1 MRTALFL
8 AVLLLPAAAL
18 AQPPQIV
25 VQTQITPSTV
35 MVGQQARLLVDVYFL
50 GSMTHPPRVEIPDI
64 DGAQSFTFS
73 DQGTNMSTTIG
84 GSAYTGQEFEF
95 DIYARRAGSFTI
107 TPATVTL
114 LDANGNPTGTM
125 PGQKQ
130 TLTAQTPPGFSA
142 AVPIV
147 ASPNVTMDVKYRPS
161 TAHLAVGDS
170 VTRIIT
176 RQADTVPG
184 LSFSDIPLPAIA
196 GATSY
201 PQPPDI
207 EDAVNRG
214 DVTGERVDK
223 VTFIFEKPGKF
234 SIPAVSESWWNTDMG
249 QAEII
254 TAPGFS
260 ATILPAA
267 ATPAGRNWAWAY
279 AAGIAVALA
288 AAGTAIF
295 WYLKHRKPPG
305 LRKATERSARRQLQ
319 AACARTDATAAY
331 KAFCS
336 WRSFRP
342 SIAPGAALATSI
354 SMLERSLF
362 ANTPW
367 RPEDAQ
373 ALSRAIKTTQ
383 HRPTNKPKEKLPALN
398 PGQGA

>member
-1 MRTALFL
+1 MRTVLFL
-8 AVLLLPAAAL
+8 AALLLPATAL

-25 VQTQITPSTV
+25 VQTQITPTTV

-50 GSMTHPPRVEIPDI
+50 GTMTHPPRVEIPDI

-73 DQGTNMSTTIG
+73 DQGTNMTTTIG

-95 DIYARRAGSFTI
+95 DIFTRRPGSFTI
-107 TPATVTL
+107 PPATVTL
-114 LDANGNPTGTM
+114 LDASGNPTGTM

-147 ASPNVTMDVKYRPS
+147 ASPNVAMDVKYRPS
-161 TAHLAVGDS
+161 SAHLAVGDS

-214 DVTGERVDK
+214 DVTGKRVDK
-223 VTFIFEKPGKF
+223 VTFIFEKPGNF
-234 SIPAVSESWWNTDMG
+234 SIPAVSEDWWNTDTG
-249 QAEII
+249 QAESI
-254 TAPGFS
+254 TVPGFS
-260 ATILPAA
+260 AAILPATA
-267 ATPAGRNWAWAY
+267 MPASRNWAWAY
-279 AAGIAVALA
+279 AAGITVALA
-288 AAGTAIF
+288 AIGTAIF
-295 WYLKHRKPPG
+295 WHMKHRKPPG
-305 LRKATERSARRQLQ
+305 PRKATERSARRQLQ
-319 AACARTDATAAY
+319 AACAQTDATAAY

-342 SIAPGAALATSI
+342 GITPGAALAAGIAT
-354 SMLERSLF
+354 LERSLF
-362 ANTPW
+362 ANTLW
-367 RPEDAQ
+367 SPEDAQ
-373 ALSRAIKTTQ
+373 SLSRNIKTTQ
-383 HRPTNKPKEKLPALN
+383 HRRAKKPKEKLPALN
-398 PGQGA
+398 PCS